1 MKNLSVIVIIF
12 FSYLNGF
19 SQTGYEV
26 SQDPKHPEVKVL
38 KGVINKYLIINDTS
52 FKWYKTNQAGFLPD
66 TAVLSAFVK
75 EKKNIQFVIFGGTW
89 CDDSQFILPRFFKIQ
104 ELSEVSEEQIS
115 FYGVDRDKKTLGNI
129 AQAFG
134 ITNVPTIIVMKNGK
148 EIGRVVEYGK
158 TGKWDEELGAII
170 RGL

>member
-1 MKNLSVIVIIF
+1 MKTFLLTVSILF
-12 FSYLNGF
+12 CYLISLGQN
-19 SQTGYEV
+19 GYEV
-26 SQDPKHPEVKVL
+26 GNDPKHPEVKVL
-38 KGVINKYLIINDTS
+38 KGVINKYLLINDTS
-52 FKWYKTNQAGFLPD
+52 FKWYKTNQAGYLPD

-75 EKKNIQFVIFGGTW
+75 EKKNLQFVLFGGTW

-115 FYGVDRDKKTLGNI
+115 FFGVDRDKKTIGNI

-134 ITNVPTIIVMKNGK
+134 VTNVPTIIVMKDGK
-148 EIGRVVEYGK
+148 ELGRVVEYGK